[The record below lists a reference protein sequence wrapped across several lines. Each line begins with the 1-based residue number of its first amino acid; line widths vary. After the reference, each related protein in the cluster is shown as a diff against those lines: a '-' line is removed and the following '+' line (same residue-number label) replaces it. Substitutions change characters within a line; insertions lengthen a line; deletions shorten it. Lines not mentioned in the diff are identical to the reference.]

1 MGNVVYPSLPACY
14 NHLPFCL
21 SQNITSCWLR
31 KHLSSCKCTET
42 QALQLNRTMGT
53 TQEHS
58 LCHLQIASVDVAIG
72 WSIYLAKAIENA
84 IVLRWIISFIKI
96 SLLFLEV
103 WNVCFYGPEEKK
115 EFLAGRKRFSGS
127 LSICTE
133 TEFKR
138 LNQYG
143 KHHDTQQHAKVLSK
157 QLLGKNTANIAEG
170 TANVST

>member
-1 MGNVVYPSLPACY
+1 MRNAVYPSLPACY

-42 QALQLNRTMGT
+42 QALQLSRTMGR

-58 LCHLQIASVDVAIG
+58 RALCHLQIASVDMALG
-72 WSIYLAKAIENA
+72 WSIYLASATENA
-84 IVLRWIISFIKI
+84 IVLRCIISFIKI

-103 WNVCFYGPEEKK
+103 WNMCFYGPEEKK

-138 LNQYG
+138 LTPVWKTPWHPTTCQS
-143 KHHDTQQHAKVLSK
+143 AR
-157 QLLGKNTANIAEG
+157 
-170 TANVST
+170 